1 MQEIAAQL
9 HRIEEALSDQ
19 SSRLQ
24 RMEETLEGWA
34 KTLSAASKKDQ
45 NTLRRK
51 QYREAKR
58 RAQEGLV
65 QLPERN
71 VLSFRDKRLKPKI
84 HGWAQTGMRFG
95 AADQPEQFFTWLVH
109 QWNNCTYLRKPITFS
124 GSSFRI
130 WDGHHRYSYG
140 SRDLMGYVERKAA
153 LQLLRSSAEH
163 DDFSKR
169 PWWDWTGHAVFSP
182 VFSEMSQQASF
193 DSLPERFLRCCKIM
207 RGGFGGLEV
216 YTDLHWDFH
225 ESREN
230 INKMLKK
237 MGGDFQLMLK
247 ACYKGLRVRGPT
259 SPVTLPPA
267 P

>member
-1 MQEIAAQL
+1 MQEIAEQL

-24 RMEETLEGWA
+24 KMEETLESWA
-34 KTLSAASKKDQ
+34 QTLSAASKKDQ

-51 QYREAKR
+51 QYHEAQR

-95 AADQPEQFFTWLVH
+95 TADQPEQFFTWLVH
-109 QWNNCTYLRKPITFS
+109 QWNNCSYLKKPITFS

-130 WDGHHRYSYG
+130 WDGHHRFSYG

-153 LQLLRSSAEH
+153 LQLLRNSAEH

-169 PWWDWTGHAVFSP
+169 PWWDWTTHAVFNP
-182 VFSEMSQQASF
+182 VFIEMSRQEGF

-237 MGGDFQLMLK
+237 MGTDMQLMLK